1 MTCVKFCG
9 ITRACDIESINA
21 LHHRYPKTPL
31 YVGFVFYA
39 PSKRAISASQAL
51 QLKGLLAPDISTVGV
66 FVNKQP
72 AAVAALL
79 NSGVID
85 YAQLHGNEDE
95 AYIARLRELTKKPL
109 IQAFC
114 VKQASDIKRARTS
127 SAAMVLLDAGKGE
140 GARFN
145 WSLLGNTRANRKND
159 APESPY
165 TSAAPSNAST
175 NNASPI
181 ANANTV
187 ACSNNSTTSNDGT
200 PSATTNAATANA
212 SLQRAYLLAGGLSPE
227 NVFVACELCHP
238 FGVDVSSGIETQG
251 AKDPAKMQ
259 QFLEEVVRFDTW
271 NAAPS
276 AHVTKLG
283 TQPAPREHAEHT
295 TASAEH
301 VAKLDAPPA
310 SPVHAQ
316 PAPIP
321 AHAQPEPVPAHAQP
335 APVPVH
341 AQPKPAFAPAQAA
354 TNGTSTHSPCS
365 RRRHHD

>member
-21 LHHRYPKTPL
+21 LHRRYPKTPL
-31 YVGFVFYA
+31 YVGFVFFA
-39 PSKRAISASQAL
+39 PSKRAISASQAS
-51 QLKGLLAPDISTVGV
+51 QLKDLLAPDISTVGV
-66 FVNKQP
+66 FVNEQP

-79 NSGVID
+79 NGGVID
-85 YAQLHGNEDE
+85 YAQLHGSEDE
-95 AYIARLRELTKKPL
+95 AYIARLRELTNKPL

-114 VKQASDIKRARTS
+114 VKQKSDIERARTS

-145 WSLLGNTRANRKND
+145 WNLLGNTRADAQDNKQENARATRNND

-165 TSAAPSNAST
+165 TST
-175 NNASPI
+175 
-181 ANANTV
+181 NTV
-187 ACSNNSTTSNDGT
+187 AYSNNSTTSNDGT

-212 SLQRAYLLAGGLSPE
+212 SLQRTYLLAGGLSPE

-271 NAAPS
+271 YAAPS
-276 AHVTKLG
+276 AHVTKLD

-301 VAKLDAPPA
+301 VMKLDAPPA

-316 PAPIP
+316 PAPVP
-321 AHAQPEPVPAHAQP
+321 AHAQPEPAS
-335 APVPVH
+335 
-341 AQPKPAFAPAQAA
+341 APAQAA

-365 RRRHHD
+365 QRRHHD

>member
-51 QLKGLLAPDISTVGV
+51 QLKGLLAADISTVGV
-66 FVNKQP
+66 FVNEQP

-85 YAQLHGNEDE
+85 YAQLHGSEDE

-114 VKQASDIKRARTS
+114 VKQASDIERARPS

-145 WSLLGNTRANRKND
+145 WSLLGNTRADAQEDAPANRKND

-165 TSAAPSNAST
+165 TSAAPSNESI
-175 NNASPI
+175 NNASPS
-181 ANANTV
+181 ADANTV
-187 ACSNNSTTSNDGT
+187 ACSNNSITSNDGT
-200 PSATTNAATANA
+200 PSAPTNAATANA

-283 TQPAPREHAEHT
+283 TQPAPCEHAEHT

-316 PAPIP
+316 PAPVP
-321 AHAQPEPVPAHAQP
+321 AHAQPE
-335 APVPVH
+335 
-341 AQPKPAFAPAQAA
+341 PAFAPAQAA

-365 RRRHHD
+365 QRRHHD

>member
-21 LHHRYPKTPL
+21 LHRRYPKTPL
-31 YVGFVFYA
+31 YVGFVFFA
-39 PSKRAISASQAL
+39 PSKRAISASQAS
-51 QLKGLLAPDISTVGV
+51 QLKDLLAPDISTVGV
-66 FVNKQP
+66 FVNEQP

-79 NSGVID
+79 NGGVID
-85 YAQLHGNEDE
+85 YAQLHGSEDE

-114 VKQASDIKRARTS
+114 VKQKSDIERARTS

-145 WSLLGNTRANRKND
+145 WNLLGNTRADAQDSKQENARATRNND

-165 TSAAPSNAST
+165 TSTAPSNAST
-175 NNASPI
+175 NNASP
-181 ANANTV
+181 NASTNTV
-187 ACSNNSTTSNDGT
+187 AYSNNSTTSNDDT

-238 FGVDVSSGIETQG
+238 FGVDVSSGIETQD

-276 AHVTKLG
+276 AHVTKL
-283 TQPAPREHAEHT
+283 
-295 TASAEH
+295 
-301 VAKLDAPPA
+301 DAPPA

-316 PAPIP
+316 PAPVP
-321 AHAQPEPVPAHAQP
+321 AHAQPEPAS
-335 APVPVH
+335 
-341 AQPKPAFAPAQAA
+341 APAQAA

>member
-21 LHHRYPKTPL
+21 LHRRYPKTPL
-31 YVGFVFYA
+31 YVGFVFFA
-39 PSKRAISASQAL
+39 PSKRAISASQAS
-51 QLKGLLAPDISTVGV
+51 QLKSLLAPEISTVGV
-66 FVNKQP
+66 FVNEQP
-72 AAVAALL
+72 AAVATLL
-79 NSGVID
+79 NGGVID
-85 YAQLHGNEDE
+85 YAQLHGSEDE

-114 VKQASDIKRARTS
+114 VKHESDIERARAS

-145 WSLLGNTRANRKND
+145 WNLLGDTRADAQDGAQENTRATR
-159 APESPY
+159 
-165 TSAAPSNAST
+165 
-175 NNASPI
+175 NN
-181 ANANTV
+181 V
-187 ACSNNSTTSNDGT
+187 
-200 PSATTNAATANA
+200 
-212 SLQRAYLLAGGLSPE
+212 LQRAYLLAGGLSPE

-276 AHVTKLG
+276 AHVTKL
-283 TQPAPREHAEHT
+283 
-295 TASAEH
+295 
-301 VAKLDAPPA
+301 DAPPA

-316 PAPIP
+316 PAPVP
-321 AHAQPEPVPAHAQP
+321 AHAQPEPAS
-335 APVPVH
+335 
-341 AQPKPAFAPAQAA
+341 APAQAA

-365 RRRHHD
+365 QRRHHD

>member
-9 ITRACDIESINA
+9 ITRARDIQSINA
-21 LHHRYPKTPL
+21 LHRRYPKTPL

-66 FVNKQP
+66 FVNEQP
-72 AAVAALL
+72 AAVASLL
-79 NSGVID
+79 NSGVIN
-85 YAQLHGNEDE
+85 YAQLHGSEDE
-95 AYIARLRELTKKPL
+95 AYIARLRELTKKPF

-114 VKQASDIKRARTS
+114 VKQASDIERARTS
-127 SAAMVLLDAGKGE
+127 SASMVLLDAGRGE

-145 WSLLGNTRANRKND
+145 WNLLGDTRVNRKND

-175 NNASPI
+175 NNASPSTD
-181 ANANTV
+181 ANTV

-200 PSATTNAATANA
+200 PSATTNAATSNA

-276 AHVTKLG
+276 AHVTKLD
-283 TQPAPREHAEHT
+283 T
-295 TASAEH
+295 
-301 VAKLDAPPA
+301 PPA
-310 SPVHAQ
+310 SPVHVQ
-316 PAPIP
+316 PAPAP
-321 AHAQPEPVPAHAQP
+321 AHAQLEPAS
-335 APVPVH
+335 
-341 AQPKPAFAPAQAA
+341 APAQAA

-365 RRRHHD
+365 QRRHHD